1 MGLFKKRPADT
12 AELDQLRAEI
22 TSMAARLDA
31 ADTDKAQIDHRI
43 HTIATRLDQAPPP
56 APPPPPPTVDQA
68 DIDIMRA
75 RIQRLYD
82 RLDEY
87 VAIPAPPPGVDP
99 LAVASLEARVDQ
111 LAAELAAALVDDGD
125 PSTPPTIDVD
135 EFAALAARVHALG
148 TRLDTTPPPPPPAP
162 APTALPVDPGE
173 FEFLCER
180 IQHLHDRITAV
191 DQRITSISTELA
203 NQITELAG
211 EVDTIGAREPAPGPA
226 DDGAAADAADAAE
239 VAELVDE
246 LRDAQAR
253 LANEQARYQIVF
265 RQELAD
271 LAERLRRS

>member
-31 ADTDKAQIDHRI
+31 ADADKAQVDHRI
-43 HTIATRLDQAPPP
+43 HTIATRLDQTPPP
-56 APPPPPPTVDQA
+56 APPPPPPAVDQA
-68 DIDIMRA
+68 DVDIMRA

-87 VAIPAPPPGVDP
+87 IATPPPPPPPGVDP
-99 LAVASLEARVDQ
+99 LAVASLAARVDQ

-125 PSTPPTIDVD
+125 PSTPPTIDPD

-162 APTALPVDPGE
+162 APTALPVDPDE
-173 FEFLCER
+173 FEFLRER
-180 IQHLHDRITAV
+180 IQHLHERITAV
-191 DQRITSISTELA
+191 DLRITSISTELA
-203 NQITELAG
+203 NQVTELAG
-211 EVDTIGAREPAPGPA
+211 EVDTIGAREPAPAPA
-226 DDGAAADAADAAE
+226 AGDDGAAAE
-239 VAELVDE
+239 VAEVVDE
-246 LRDAQAR
+246 LRDAQTR